1 MIDKNTYLNLK
12 REIRCLSYNNILELC
27 DNMKLDKEERQLLL
41 DFYKKKK
48 AIQTC
53 MEICISPNTYTNH
66 MKILFT
72 KIYNYKNTLK

>member
-12 REIRCLSYNNILELC
+12 REIRYLSYNNLIELC
-27 DNMKLDKEERQLLL
+27 DSMKLDKEERQLLL

-48 AIQTC
+48 AIHTC
-53 MEICISPNTYTNH
+53 MEINISPNTYTNH

>member
-12 REIRCLSYNNILELC
+12 KEIRCLSYNNVLELC
-27 DNMKLDKEERQLLL
+27 DNMQLDKYEKQLLI

-53 MEICISPNTYTNH
+53 MENGISINTYTNH
-66 MKILFT
+66 MKIIFT
-72 KIYNYKNTLK
+72 KIYNYKNTLN

>member
-12 REIRCLSYNNILELC
+12 REIRYLSYNNILELC
-27 DNMKLDKEERQLLL
+27 DNMKLDKEERQLLI
-41 DFYKKKK
+41 DYYKKKK

-53 MEICISPNTYTNH
+53 METNISPNTYTNH

-72 KIYNYKNTLK
+72 KIYNYKNTLE